1 MTNLA
6 HNTLNNNLH
15 NALAVIFSSSAR
27 VNVLR
32 AFMLDPTRAYY
43 QRQLE
48 AATGLPIRAIQREL
62 ERLDTVGLLY
72 RRKEGNRTYFQV
84 DQDFP
89 LFADLRSMV
98 MKAAQP
104 GERFRGLLALDDGV
118 RLAFLDAK
126 QSNALLVE
134 IPGKRCTTPP
144 PAGIHA
150 LQWTSEQFIEALG
163 AADATLDPFLN
174 TGTDILG
181 RRDDV
186 IWRHIE
192 SAGYNVSKGDGV
204 P

>member
-1 MTNLA
+1 MNTLA
-6 HNTLNNNLH
+6 HNTPTNDLH

-27 VNVLR
+27 IDVLR
-32 AFMLDPTRAYY
+32 TFMLDPTRAYY

-62 ERLDTVGLLY
+62 ERMDSVGLLY

-89 LFADLRSMV
+89 LFPDLRSMV

-104 GERFRGLLALDDGV
+104 GERFRGLLALDEGA
-118 RLAFLDAK
+118 RLAFLDAD
-126 QSNALLVE
+126 QAQALVVE
-134 IPGKRCTTPP
+134 VPGKRCTTPP
-144 PAGIHA
+144 PEGIAAQH
-150 LQWTSEQFIEALG
+150 WSSEQFIQALSAG
-163 AADATLDPFLN
+163 DTALAPFLN

-192 SAGYNVSKGDGV
+192 AAGYNVSKGDGV